1 MQALRGESADS
12 SSVVAALTARWAQL
26 MDIEVPQDL
35 QQALQAQQAACEG
48 VLGGKG
54 AVIEGA
60 RNILKAQ
67 DDEYV
72 ATLSAQAEVGRGY
85 FGCASLSNMPAS
97 PLRST
102 CLHRTKTRCWRAW
115 PARRLR
121 WTSSALQRR
130 STG

>member
-1 MQALRGESADS
+1 MEALRGESADS

-48 VLGGKG
+48 VLGCKG
-54 AVIEGA
+54 AVIEAA

-72 ATLSAQAEVGRGY
+72 ATLSAQAEVRHR
-85 FGCASLSNMPAS
+85 CSERASSSNM
-97 PLRST
+97 L
-102 CLHRTKTRCWRAW
+102 
-115 PARRLR
+115 ARLLMAARL
-121 WTSSALQRR
+121 
-130 STG
+130 